1 MVRLLVSLFAGL
13 VLGLGLGLYIGWV
26 QFPVEYIDSPAS
38 SLGTRY
44 RDEYTVMIAG
54 GYMADR
60 DLTGA
65 IQRLR
70 VLGIDNVP
78 VYVQEVTERFITN
91 SRNVDD
97 VRPLVALS
105 DGLGR
110 LTPIMEPYREVS
122 VPGQSS

>member
-13 VLGLGLGLYIGWV
+13 VLGLGLGLYLGWV

-38 SLGTRY
+38 SLGQRY
-44 RDEYTVMIAG
+44 RDEYTVMIAS

-65 IQRLR
+65 MQRLR

-78 VYVQEVTERFITN
+78 VYVQTVTERFITN
-91 SRNVDD
+91 SHDVDD
-97 VRPLVALS
+97 VRPLVALAE
-105 DGLGR
+105 GLGR
-110 LTPIMEPYREVS
+110 LTPMMQPYREVS